1 MPLPT
6 QHQFAVAGTHLAA
19 AAGAVIATLGFSHI
33 ATPDQVADATTAI
46 GQISDG
52 VALIM
57 KGGGTLFGVGVG
69 IYAFIKSG
77 PFASLFRAA
86 ASIAA
91 DPAKVAQLK
100 TLTVAEQAPLVA
112 VTDKLPD
119 VAGVGTTRTEA
130 GQALAQAVPSPTVQ
144 AAQTFTKAV

>member
-6 QHQFAVAGTHLAA
+6 QHQFAVFGTHLVA
-19 AAGAVIATLGFSHI
+19 AAGAVVATLGFSHI

-46 GQISDG
+46 GQLSDG

-57 KGGGTLFGVGVG
+57 KGGGTLLGIGVG

-77 PFASLFRAA
+77 PLSMLFRAA

-100 TLTVAEQAPLVA
+100 TLTVAEQSPLVA
-112 VTDKLPD
+112 VTDQLPN
-119 VAGVGTTRTEA
+119 VAGVATTSTPA
-130 GQALAQAVPSPTVQ
+130 GARLADSVPSSTVQ
-144 AAQTFTKAV
+144 TAGRA

>member
-6 QHQFAVAGTHLAA
+6 QHQFAVVGTHV
-19 AAGAVIATLGFSHI
+19 AAGAAAVVATLGFTHI
-33 ATPDQVADATTAI
+33 ATPDQVANATTAI

-57 KGGGTLFGVGVG
+57 KGGGTLFGIGTV

-77 PFASLFRAA
+77 PFASLFRASA
-86 ASIAA
+86 AIAA
-91 DPAKVAQLK
+91 DPAKMEQLK

-112 VTDKLPD
+112 VTDRLPD

-130 GQALAQAVPSPTVQ
+130 GLALAQTVPSPTVQ
-144 AAQTFTKAV
+144 TVQTLTKAV